1 MDYNLRC
8 VRGEIQMQPSKVI
21 KQGRGSRVP
30 RGKKILQVFLDEELH
45 RQFKA
50 YAALHGL
57 SMSEIVV
64 NSVKGMMQINEARY
78 SRSKYER
85 KK

>member
-1 MDYNLRC
+1 MPPRNVMKRARD
-8 VRGEIQMQPSKVI
+8 
-21 KQGRGSRVP
+21 SRVP
-30 RGKKILQVFLDEELH
+30 PGKKILQVFLDEELH

-64 NSVKGMMQINEARY
+64 RTVKGMMQLEGAHY
-78 SRSKYER
+78 SRAKYQG